1 MKRILILVIPLAL
14 VVGFLSIKPPAIGA
28 DAKPITVSTP
38 GAVQTPKLS
47 DSVQPPSPTS
57 PKTPKPIKK
66 PSISGGGDDDEE
78 DDDDEQRKDN
88 RVKPKYGGHDDDD
101 YDDD

>member
-28 DAKPITVSTP
+28 DAKPTTVSTP
-38 GAVQTPKLS
+38 GVLQTPKPA
-47 DSVQPPSPTS
+47 DSAQPLSPTS
-57 PKTPKPIKK
+57 PKTSKK
-66 PSISGGGDDDEE
+66 PSIPGGGDDD
-78 DDDDEQRKDN
+78 DDED